1 MAKHATLRKIIT
13 KMSLLELFFSVFILL
28 ALVFAF
34 NLSIQLGFIYPANHA
49 ERQLTTL
56 EKEFSSGELTEEDIP
71 PYYDYQFIEDG
82 RRSQTIPE
90 KFAPLIKE
98 AKRDGYSQTDSFIA
112 TKVFASYEQEDRELV
127 LSYRLMATFVS
138 EKLDRV
144 LPAPEILYAVTFL
157 LLWISGFLL
166 IIQHY
171 VGVIHLELAKVNQT
185 NEEIKQ
191 MNLDYHRASSRLKET
206 QEILD
211 SLDNMSKQLKQALK
225 KQWSSQQRQKELVQ
239 SVTHDIRTPI
249 TLIKGNLELL
259 EETQF
264 STKQQE
270 QLADLKNG
278 VKRLEQYVEQLKVI
292 SGLIKEDVARQ
303 AIDQAL
309 LEEWRNLV
317 ADLAKTNHMKFKIVK
332 QDNSDLTIAKK
343 QLTNALQNVL
353 LNSVEHSLPNTYLA
367 VSFADHFNEYRI
379 TVEDQGAGF
388 NEQALR
394 KANKRSFSTK
404 TGTSNEHYG
413 LGLSIVEEILTL
425 HNGKL
430 EFENIV
436 NAGEIEG
443 ARVIMHLYKSS
454 E

>member
-1 MAKHATLRKIIT
+1 MAKHATLRRIIT
-13 KMSLLELFFSVFILL
+13 KMSLLELFFSVFVLL
-28 ALVFAF
+28 ALIFAF
-34 NLSIQLGFIYPANHA
+34 NLSIQLDFIYPANHA

-56 EKEFSSGELTEEDIP
+56 EKNFFNGKLTEEDIP
-71 PYYDYQFIEDG
+71 FYYDYQFIENG
-82 RRSQTIPE
+82 HRSQTIPE

-98 AKRDGYSQTDSFIA
+98 AKRNGYSQTDSFIA
-112 TKVFASYEQEDRELV
+112 TKIFTSYEQGDRELV

-138 EKLDRV
+138 EKLDRL
-144 LPAPEILYAVTFL
+144 LPPPEILYAVTFL

-166 IIQHY
+166 IIRHY
-171 VGVIHLELAKVNQT
+171 VGVIHSELAKVNQT

-191 MNLDYHRASSRLKET
+191 MNLDYPRASSRLKET

-225 KQWSSQQRQKELVQ
+225 KQWSSQQKQKELVQ

-264 STKQQE
+264 STEQQE

-278 VKRLEQYVEQLKVI
+278 VKRLEQYVEQLKAI
-292 SGLIKEDVARQ
+292 SGLIEEDVDKQ

-309 LEEWRNLV
+309 LEEWRDLL
-317 ADLAKTNHMKFKIVK
+317 ADLAKTNHMKFEIVK
-332 QDNSDLTIAKK
+332 QDKSDLTVAKK

-353 LNSVEHSLPNTYLA
+353 LNSVEHSLPDTCLT
-367 VSFADHFNEYRI
+367 VSFADHSNEYRI
-379 TVEDQGAGF
+379 TVEDQGSGF

-394 KANKRSFSTK
+394 KANQRSFSTK
-404 TGTSNEHYG
+404 TDASNEHYG

-430 EFENIV
+430 EFENII
-436 NAGEIEG
+436 NAGKVEG
-443 ARVIMHLYKSS
+443 ARVIMHLYKNS